1 MNRMKSM
8 KEVPEKHKIIKTML
22 RIRHVP
28 EELGDIICDYVEC
41 LEQCEHKL
49 VMMYN
54 LLEVK
59 YKVLRN
65 IMIDVSFAL
74 HLLRKGSELYRSND
88 SFMDYVDTIEF
99 LTYVPEE
106 RFECSIDDFVN
117 YLFIT
122 ETCITHFHKFTAD
135 IDEAYF
141 NNFEGNELE
150 QLAMDMSSFNIRCA
164 EL

>member
-1 MNRMKSM
+1 M

-135 IDEAYF
+135 IDEGYF